1 MLIDFEE
8 EGDMSA
14 GVEEEEQH
22 EDVVVQMSEL
32 EEVKTSAPQVVIKDR
47 PAVVVKRAQASEGE
61 VKGAVKERVSIT
73 KQFKLKKH
81 GGGANKEED
90 AIPH

>member
-14 GVEEEEQH
+14 GVEEGERR
-22 EDVVVQMSEL
+22 EDARQMSEL

-47 PAVVVKRAQASEGE
+47 PAVVVKRAQASKGE

-73 KQFKLKKH
+73 K
-81 GGGANKEED
+81 
-90 AIPH
+90 